1 MARRAD
7 REAVIASRPPA
18 RRGCRRSLQSLL
30 TIFVFAVL
38 LLAGGGWFFWSALQS
53 QYKGYPEPARRV
65 DVRKGQRTAAI
76 LKRLRTAGV
85 LRDEY
90 VPLIYMKIVRNGD
103 SVKAGTYEFTKPM
116 SPIQVIDKLVR
127 GDVEQRTVT
136 IPEGLDRFAVAR
148 LFVAEG
154 LGKASEWKKLTSDPE
169 LIRDIAPQ
177 AESLEGYLFPDTYKF
192 NPGTPAR
199 VIVAALVQNFRK
211 NFGGEMG
218 YITTGLDLHQ
228 TVTLASIVETEARL
242 PQERPIVASVYL
254 NRLRKHMLLGA
265 DPTVIYAMKLAGRW
279 NGNIRKDDL
288 QIDSKYNTYRF
299 PNLPPG
305 PIANPGVASL
315 RAAAAPASTEFLYF
329 VAKHDGSHAFSTNL
343 EEHNRNVELYQ
354 RQWYRDQRAAAAQQ
368 TGQPQSQPQ
377 R

>member
-1 MARRAD
+1 M
-7 REAVIASRPPA
+7 
-18 RRGCRRSLQSLL
+18 
-30 TIFVFAVL
+30 FAVL
-38 LLAGGGWFFWSALQS
+38 LAIGGGWFLWSALQS
-53 QYKGYPEPARRV
+53 PYKGYPEPARRV
-65 DVRKGQRTAAI
+65 DVRKGQRTAGI
-76 LKRLRTAGV
+76 LRKLQAAGI

-90 VPLIYMKIVRNGD
+90 VPLVYMKVVRGGD
-103 SVKAGTYEFTKPM
+103 SVKAGTYEFTRPM
-116 SPIQVIDKLVR
+116 TPIEVIDKLVR
-127 GDVEQRTVT
+127 GDVIQRTVT
-136 IPEGLDRFAVAR
+136 IREGLDRFAIAR
-148 LFVAEG
+148 LFAAEG
-154 LGKASEWKKLTSDPE
+154 LGKEAAWNKLTADPE

-211 NFGGEMG
+211 NFGGEMA

-228 TVTLASIVETEARL
+228 TVTLASIVETEAKL
-242 PQERPIVASVYL
+242 PPERPIVASVYL
-254 NRLRKHMLLGA
+254 NRFHKHMLLGA

-288 QIDSKYNTYRF
+288 QIDSKYNTYRY
-299 PNLPPG
+299 PGLPPG
-305 PIANPGVASL
+305 PIASPGVASL
-315 RAAAAPASTEFLYF
+315 RAAAAPATTEFLYF

-354 RQWYRDQRAAAAQQ
+354 RQWYRDQRAAAAQSAVQ
-368 TGQPQSQPQ
+368 GPALPQ